1 MTDENKN
8 GVDDDFEMQDQDELQ
23 EIHDFDFQRVSQLMT
38 IAEKVATVAP
48 RCTSLLG
55 IAQAELEHLNEEAKA
70 IARRRAER
78 AKEMEQRRY
87 DAEQARLREEAEVRE
102 EETGEDVDPETP
114 APTPGPGEPSPIR
127 RL

>member
-1 MTDENKN
+1 MTDENRN
-8 GVDDDFEMQDQDELQ
+8 GLEDDFEVQDQDELQ

-48 RCTSLLG
+48 KCTSLLG

-70 IARRRAER
+70 IARRRADR

-87 DAEQARLREEAEVRE
+87 EAEQARLRDEAEARE
-102 EETGEDVDPETP
+102 EETGEPQDPGTP
-114 APTPGPGEPSPIR
+114 APTPQPGEPSPAR